1 MDVIRLKPGKDKAIR
16 NRHPWIFSG
25 AIAKAEGR
33 LDPGAIVEV
42 RASSGE
48 FLARGYYNP
57 RSQIAVRVLAWEP
70 SVEITPAFWQS
81 RLQAAIA
88 RRQAFA
94 ENPKTNAYRLVHA
107 EADGLPGLI
116 VDRYDEW
123 LVLQS
128 LTLGIEVSKPV
139 ISDILADLLKPRGI
153 YERSD
158 ANVRAHEGLEPMTGV
173 LAGAAP
179 PKSVVIQENGLRFHA
194 DILRGHKTGFYL
206 DQRDN
211 RRRVANYCRGKDVL
225 NAFSYTGGFAVY
237 AAAQG
242 ASRIVNLDSS
252 AEALQAAA
260 ENMRLNGFNREEDEY
275 VEGNA
280 FQVLRRFR
288 DQGREFDVVILDPP
302 KFAFSRAQVRSAT
315 RGYKDINMLGM
326 RLLRPGGLLCT
337 FSCSGLVSR
346 DLFQKVLFGAS
357 VDAGRQVRIVES
369 LGQGA
374 DHPILLTFPESAYLK
389 GFICQVEK
397 YAYTCAAEGNP

>member
-1 MDVIRLKPGKDKAIR
+1 L
-16 NRHPWIFSG
+16 
-25 AIAKAEGR
+25 AE
-33 LDPGAIVEV
+33 DPG
-42 RASSGE
+42 
-48 FLARGYYNP
+48 
-57 RSQIAVRVLAWEP
+57 
-70 SVEITPAFWQS
+70 
-81 RLQAAIA
+81 
-88 RRQAFA
+88 
-94 ENPKTNAYRLVHA
+94 TNAYRLAHA

-139 ISDILADLLKPRGI
+139 ILDILAELLEPRGI

-158 ANVRAHEGLEPMTGV
+158 VNVRAHEGLEPVTGV
-173 LAGAAP
+173 LAGVAP
-179 PKSVVIQENGLRFHA
+179 PKSVTIQENGLRFGV
-194 DILRGHKTGFYL
+194 DIMGGHKTGFYL

-211 RRRVANYCRGKDVL
+211 RSRVASYCRGKEVL

-237 AAAQG
+237 AAAQD
-242 ASRIVNLDSS
+242 ACRIVNLDSS
-252 AEALQAAA
+252 AGALQAAV
-260 ENMRLNGFNREEDEY
+260 ENMRLNGFERKDDEY
-275 VEGNA
+275 IEGNA

-302 KFAFSRAQVRSAT
+302 KFAFSRAQIRSAT

-357 VDAGRQVRIVES
+357 VDAGRQVRIIES
-369 LGQGA
+369 LGQGG

-389 GFICQVEK
+389 GFICQVE
-397 YAYTCAAEGNP
+397 